1 MRSEITTLALAGL
14 MLAAPLSLAA
24 SQQQPFTGFTP
35 ARCAVAARVIDGLV
49 RRPDPDT
56 AVYAPGTDTLFT
68 VTKDS
73 IDACRATSSS
83 TGEVA
88 SERLNLAR
96 VELVTRQDSAALAT
110 ARRHLGTMTGRT
122 PETRAW
128 ELYLVATDNL
138 AGQPARIGPARDA
151 LAELDQLGKSAATV
165 RVLAH
170 YAMAS
175 AAWVRYDDPTVI
187 GETSAAIAAWKE
199 LDEETRLWRADAL
212 ASAFLTRAHLAA
224 LTTGGDAA
232 RAVIDTARGTIP
244 PAARNAR
251 QMIESAGRMYGNMG
265 KTAAPLEAA
274 FWFNTGADGKDRPGR
289 GKVSIILPAYRPCTG
304 GCPSLMRAM
313 KRFEKRFGAQGLQIT
328 YHTQTYGFFVDTAPA
343 SPYDEARYD
352 STYFIGELNIPGALV
367 VAETEYSWKPDGRR
381 QNAPTTNQQNYPAT
395 AIAFVDRRGIIK
407 YVAAGWQR
415 SLEERY
421 ARLIERML
429 AEQAGPP

>member
-14 MLAAPLSLAA
+14 MLAAPLSVAT
-24 SQQQPFTGFTP
+24 SQQKPFTGFNP
-35 ARCAVAARVIDGLV
+35 GRCAVAARVIDGLV
-49 RRPDPDT
+49 RRPAPDT

-73 IDACRATSSS
+73 IEACQATFGGRTDA
-83 TGEVA
+83 A

-110 ARRHLGTMTGRT
+110 ARRHLGTMTKRT
-122 PETRAW
+122 PEERGW

-151 LAELDQLGKSAATV
+151 LAELDRLGKPAATV

-199 LDEETRLWRADAL
+199 LDQETRLWRGDAL
-212 ASAFLTRAHLAA
+212 ASVFLTRAHLAA
-224 LTTGGDAA
+224 LTAGGDAA
-232 RAVIDTARGTIP
+232 RAVIDTARGVIP

-251 QMIESAGRMYGNMG
+251 LMIESAGRMYGNLD
-265 KTAAPLEAA
+265 KSAAPLEAA
-274 FWFNTGADGKDRPGR
+274 FWFNTGADGKDRPGPR
-289 GKVSIILPAYRPCTG
+289 KVSIILPAYRPCTG

-313 KRFEKRFGAQGLQIT
+313 KRFAKRFRDRGLQIT
-328 YHTQTYGFFVDTAPA
+328 YHTQTYGYYVDTAPA

-352 STYFIGELNIPGALV
+352 STYFLGELNIPGALAI
-367 VAETEYSWKPDGRR
+367 AETEYSWKPDGRR
-381 QNAPTTNQQNYPAT
+381 QNAPTTNQQNYPST
-395 AIAFVDRRGIIK
+395 AIAFVDRRGIIR

-421 ARLIERML
+421 AELIERLL
-429 AEQAGPP
+429 AEQASTP